1 MLIELLSYF
10 CILFTFTLLIYW
22 PFINYFRQTPFI
34 SRTKPYV
41 IGLKFGVTGLVLTF
55 SAVHLTNDFM
65 MNIQY
70 IPVLYSG
77 LLGGPFAILISGLII
92 GIGLFFL
99 PYLAWVPM
107 FLNINFIVL
116 VLILFFVTSKYKMTQ
131 KNIFLF
137 FWGCFIETFIALFLG
152 LCFHTKSYEYL
163 LLYGIFTI
171 FSFYF
176 IYFVIRQIKLAND
189 TVQQT
194 TYLKKIDFLTQLPN
208 NKENEKF
215 VKNLMKKK
223 TSFNLLLVDIR
234 DFKMINLRHGF
245 STGDLVIKQLAQHL
259 MEYANKNGAYVGR
272 LGGEEFLLILK
283 DVPPAIA
290 IVEANNLIN
299 MIAQQPFEVSQ
310 DLSLHI
316 SVTVGI
322 SSFPDNGETT
332 LELLENLVMAKQQA
346 KTKLSSYF
354 HINNLK

>member
-131 KNIFLF
+131 KI
-137 FWGCFIETFIALFLG
+137 
-152 LCFHTKSYEYL
+152 Y
-163 LLYGIFTI
+163 
-171 FSFYF
+171 FYF
-176 IYFVIRQIKLAND
+176 FGDALLKHLSHYF
-189 TVQQT
+189 
-194 TYLKKIDFLTQLPN
+194 
-208 NKENEKF
+208 
-215 VKNLMKKK
+215 
-223 TSFNLLLVDIR
+223 S
-234 DFKMINLRHGF
+234 GF
-245 STGDLVIKQLAQHL
+245 AS
-259 MEYANKNGAYVGR
+259 
-272 LGGEEFLLILK
+272 ILK
-283 DVPPAIA
+283 AMNTYCFMASLRFLHFIS
-290 IVEANNLIN
+290 
-299 MIAQQPFEVSQ
+299 FT
-310 DLSLHI
+310 LS
-316 SVTVGI
+316 
-322 SSFPDNGETT
+322 F
-332 LELLENLVMAKQQA
+332 AK
-346 KTKLSSYF
+346 
-354 HINNLK
+354 